1 MISFTRDQLLSI
13 RQNIPHNLFP
23 DFDYSDILL
32 DNVVCGAVV
41 LFRRFRTRRR
51 GKRAG
56 ALVKLRELPKYRQHV
71 TCPTRDSN
79 ILDPC
84 YTAIKDAYHSVP
96 RAALGPSDQCSVNLI
111 LTSVGSNTLQKVIH

>member
-1 MISFTRDQLLSI
+1 MDLEDQITDTEQQHPDSVLTILGDFNKANLS
-13 RQNIPHNLFP
+13 
-23 DFDYSDILL
+23 
-32 DNVVCGAVV
+32 
-41 LFRRFRTRRR
+41 
-51 GKRAG
+51 
-56 ALVKLRELPKYRQHV
+56 RELPKHRQHV

-111 LTSVGSNTLQKVIH
+111 LTSVGSNTLQKVIYYSNGLLFAVTQ